1 VEFGDQA
8 RITYVMGGLA
18 REFSEPVEALRAVLD
33 AAAHSGM
40 PVDPRVWLDAPPTSS
55 YPACQAVKAAAE
67 QRLDG
72 AYLRVLREGIMCE
85 RRTLDTVD
93 ALVEA
98 ARGVVGLDVARF
110 ASALRSS
117 ATVEA
122 FGKDVQQAQAVPAEH
137 HADGA
142 GRVAFPSFVICDAR
156 GDEVRGVLGS
166 GEPAELRA
174 AAIAAGGQPGP
185 LPSVADVLAQGG
197 RLAAAEIAA
206 MCDLPGP
213 LANAELWRAA
223 TQWQVR
229 PERILTGELWRVGG

>member
-93 ALVEA
+93 TLVEA
-98 ARGVVGLDVARF
+98 ARGVVGLDVVRF
-110 ASALRSS
+110 ASDLRSS

-122 FGKDVQQAQAVPAEH
+122 FGADVERARAVNREH
-137 HADGA
+137 HEACL
-142 GRVAFPSFVICDAR
+142 GRVPFPSFELRSNDGVVHAVPNP
-156 GDEVRGVLGS
+156 GD
-166 GEPAELRA
+166 PAGLRA
-174 AAIAAGGQPGP
+174 AALAAGGVPGP
-185 LPSVADVLAQGG
+185 RPTVPELLALGG
-197 RLAAAEIAA
+197 RFAVPEVAAA
-206 MCDLPGP
+206 CDLPGP
-213 LANAELWRAA
+213 LAHVQLWQEAAAWRA
-223 TQWQVR
+223 R
-229 PERILTGELWRVGG
+229 PERFLTGELWSAA